1 MMERTYEELLD
12 RPPPETIA
20 QIQPAEG
27 DLDISLTPKRQKK
40 HAELSKLESP
50 DCIKTEAI
58 RF

>member
-27 DLDISLTPKRQKK
+27 DLDISLTPKR
-40 HAELSKLESP
+40 
-50 DCIKTEAI
+50 
-58 RF
+58 